1 MILKLFQ
8 GFCMALADSVPGVSG
23 GTVAFILGF
32 YERFISALHSLFGK
46 DSDARRSAFR
56 YLLKIGM
63 GWAIGLTV
71 SILLL
76 ARLFESHIYFLSS
89 LFLGLTLASIPFI
102 VKEEKKSLVGHYQNL
117 PFLLAGFLIVC
128 GLTAFR
134 VSSVSSG
141 AVNYLSLQPL
151 QAVYLFFSGALA
163 MMAMVLP
170 GVSGSTL
177 LLIMGVYIP
186 TVNAVHAFL
195 YGNLAVLPG
204 LIALGIG
211 VLTGVAASVHFLRS
225 ALRKHR
231 SRMMYLILGLMLGSL
246 AAIVMGPTTLP
257 TPRPALSLAT
267 FQPLGF
273 AVGIAVL
280 LALELL
286 KKWASGKEALEQQAF
301 IKPEI
306 NLKES

>member
-32 YERFISALHSLFGK
+32 YERFIGALHSLFGK
-46 DSDARRSAFR
+46 DRDARRSAFW

-63 GWAIGLTV
+63 GWAIGLAV

-89 LFLGLTLASIPFI
+89 LFLGLTLASIPFV
-102 VKEEKKSLVGHYQNL
+102 VKEEKKSLVGKYQNL
-117 PFLLAGFLIVC
+117 PFLLVGLLIVC

-134 VSSVSSG
+134 ASSVSSG

-186 TVNAVHAFL
+186 TVNAIHAFL
-195 YGNLAVLPG
+195 YGNLAVLSG
-204 LIALGIG
+204 LIALGLG

-257 TPRPALSLAT
+257 APRPALSLAT

-273 AVGIAVL
+273 AIGIAVL

-286 KKWASGKEALEQQAF
+286 KKWASGKETLEQQAF
-301 IKPEI
+301 MKPET